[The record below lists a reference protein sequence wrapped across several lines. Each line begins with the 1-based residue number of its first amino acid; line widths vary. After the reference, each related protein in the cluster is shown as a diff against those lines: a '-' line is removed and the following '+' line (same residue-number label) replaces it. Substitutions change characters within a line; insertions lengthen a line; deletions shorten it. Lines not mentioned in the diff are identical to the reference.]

1 MFTRAHIVSFVI
13 LTVSLW
19 CLVLVALGKPIL
31 NFDYLSPFSIVVSLL
46 VVIYF
51 IFSKWAWAWRI
62 FHGWYVRR
70 PDLRGTWRVN
80 LFSNWPNTESDNE
93 TTIIV
98 GFAAIRQ
105 TLTSLSIRLM
115 TEESKSSLVA
125 HSIELKDDGIYQ
137 ATAIYR
143 NEPRIELQGKQ
154 SEIHHGA
161 LLLEI
166 IGSPPAEMDGHYWTD
181 RFTRGTILFNE
192 RRSVLCDTY
201 QSAKIIFD
209 DS

>member
-1 MFTRAHIVSFVI
+1 MFTRSHIVSFVI
-13 LTVSLW
+13 ITVSLW
-19 CLVLVALGKPIL
+19 CLVLVVQGKQIL
-31 NFDYLSPFSIVVSLL
+31 SFDYLSPFSIVISLL
-46 VVIYF
+46 VVIYY

-70 PDLRGTWRVN
+70 PDLRGTWRVK
-80 LFSNWPNTESDNE
+80 LLSNWPDTESDRE
-93 TTIIV
+93 KTIII
-98 GFAAIRQ
+98 GFATIRQ

-115 TEESKSSLVA
+115 TEQSKSGLVA

-143 NEPRIELQGKQ
+143 NEPRIEFQGEQ

-192 RRSVLCDTY
+192 RRSELCDTY
-201 QSAKIIFD
+201 QSAKTAFD